1 MFPTVAAAADPGSL
15 CFPAVASAGLRFP
28 AARDAEARVTLR
40 GRAEEAAVGGGP
52 TPPPPSGAPRSFPL
66 AICYS

>member
-28 AARDAEARVTLR
+28 AARDAEARCSTATNIKRKNSADLSSR
-40 GRAEEAAVGGGP
+40 CAYRN
-52 TPPPPSGAPRSFPL
+52 PPRKG
-66 AICYS
+66 